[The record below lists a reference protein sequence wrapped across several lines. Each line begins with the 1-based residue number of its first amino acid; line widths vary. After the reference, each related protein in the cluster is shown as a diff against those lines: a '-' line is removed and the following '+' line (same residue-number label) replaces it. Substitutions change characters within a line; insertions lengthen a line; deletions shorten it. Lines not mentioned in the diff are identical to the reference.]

1 MLAEPPSP
9 EQLRS
14 TFQGLLNLALTRG
27 RVASSSC
34 GLGPNILAAI
44 NVVASE
50 HPDAETDA
58 LQRHTTPSITNTA
71 KPGEDFRTSR
81 TELGPAAMSARSSC
95 RAYVVVVVVGFE
107 NPAMSR

>member
-34 GLGPNILAAI
+34 GLGPNTLAAI
-44 NVVASE
+44 NVVASD
-50 HPDAETDA
+50 HPDAETDCIA
-58 LQRHTTPSITNTA
+58 AAYDAFDHEHA

-95 RAYVVVVVVGFE
+95 RAYV
-107 NPAMSR
+107 